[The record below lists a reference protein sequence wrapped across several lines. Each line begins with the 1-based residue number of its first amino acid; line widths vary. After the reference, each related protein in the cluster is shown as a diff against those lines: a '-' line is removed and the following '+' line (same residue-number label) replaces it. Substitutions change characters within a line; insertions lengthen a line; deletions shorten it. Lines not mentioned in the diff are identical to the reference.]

1 MKEFEGCFKG
11 YMLKAVWMGLDS
23 QKESQRGFLSGCTIS
38 TVEQP
43 LIPAFSGITAPPLLH
58 VYQDAWKVPCFRFK

>member
-1 MKEFEGCFKG
+1 MNEVEGCFKG
-11 YMLKAVWMGLDS
+11 YMINSSMDGIRNHWAN
-23 QKESQRGFLSGCTIS
+23 FLSGCTIS